1 MKSGGAEASSE
12 LCILQNQRERKM
24 IKKRKKAVAAALG
37 LLMFAAVPAS
47 ARDYIMGQTWSF
59 DASSAGYLAAQD
71 RGYFKDNGVSVKV
84 QRGIGASDTLRRLI
98 TGDVDFAVFD
108 ATLLVRAAAA
118 DPAAQLTMV
127 ANVLQRSSHTA
138 IYVKGRNVKTVGD
151 LAKAKFGNTGGSVS
165 QLFPTFMTYA
175 MKTVGQPSNAFTS
188 VQLDPALRVPALL
201 RGDIDVIAAFTFE
214 MPLIAARAKE
224 SGLELAKFD
233 FADYGMNP
241 YTYGIMVTRKFA
253 ESDPAAVRGA
263 VAGVLKGWQWV
274 CQNPAEAAKFIVKY
288 HADVPP
294 ETIPDELSVLLPD
307 VGGADVAA
315 HGLGYMNPKRW
326 EETRALSIAG
336 FKLDEKTVPPAASL
350 INTSFLPATPVQ
362 AVCK

>member
-241 YTYGIMVTRKFA
+241 YTSPKATRPLCA
-253 ESDPAAVRGA
+253 APWPACSR
-263 VAGVLKGWQWV
+263 AGNG
-274 CQNPAEAAKFIVKY
+274 CARIRPRPRN
-288 HADVPP
+288 
-294 ETIPDELSVLLPD
+294 SSS
-307 VGGADVAA
+307 
-315 HGLGYMNPKRW
+315 
-326 EETRALSIAG
+326 SITPMSRPRR
-336 FKLDEKTVPPAASL
+336 FP
-350 INTSFLPATPVQ
+350 TSFPCCCRMSAAPMSRRT
-362 AVCK
+362 ASAI